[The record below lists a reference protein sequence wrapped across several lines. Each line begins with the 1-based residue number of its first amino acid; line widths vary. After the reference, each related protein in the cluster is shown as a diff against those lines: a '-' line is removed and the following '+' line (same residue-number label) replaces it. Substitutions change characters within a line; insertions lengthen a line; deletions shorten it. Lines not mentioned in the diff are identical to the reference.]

1 MILKFIIVTSIYGRR
16 GIKKKQGLKVND
28 WED

>member
-1 MILKFIIVTSIYGRR
+1 MINKSVIVTSIDGRR
-16 GIKKKQGLKVND
+16 GIKKEQGLKVND